1 MHHDAQGRSLEG
13 MVAAMK
19 RRLQKTNGRAGNV
32 RRLAYKAAEVEA
44 YWDWIMHDARVRGRL
59 P

>member
-1 MHHDAQGRSLEG
+1 
-13 MVAAMK
+13 MK

>member
-1 MHHDAQGRSLEG
+1 

-44 YWDWIMHDARVRGRL
+44 YWEWYAFPRRRSDLR
-59 P
+59 